1 MTELTSDDYI
11 EILSGGRRGTQFS
24 KNYYIVTRKEKEK
37 KTQKQILLNEGVG
50 LPLNMNDEYEGKK

>member
-24 KNYYIVTRKEKEK
+24 KHYYIVTRE
-37 KTQKQILLNEGVG
+37 
-50 LPLNMNDEYEGKK
+50 